1 MKRLIVRLVFLLSL
15 GPAFAA
21 DRPNVLFIFNDDQR
35 ADTIAALG
43 NPVIRTPNLDRLCRQ
58 GMAFSRAYMQGG
70 FNGATCVPSRA
81 MLLSGQSLFHADEK
95 LLRHQTWPA
104 AFGQAGYVTFATG
117 KWHNGTESLPL
128 SFQAA
133 RAIFAGG
140 MTDPLKAPLSNLE
153 DGKLTK
159 PRRSAKHA
167 CAVFADEAVRFLKKH
182 RDGPFFCYV
191 AFDGPHDPHVVPANY
206 PVRYT
211 PDQRLLPPN
220 FLPLHPFDNGEM
232 TVRDEMLLPHPRT
245 AEAVEAMNAD
255 YYRYI
260 SFLDLQIGRILDAL
274 AASPYASNTFVVFSA
289 DSGVARGSHGLIGK
303 QNLYEHSVR
312 VPLIIAGPGIPAGT
326 ESTAMCYLYD
336 VLPTLGK
343 LCGVTDKEPSEAREF
358 SATLRD
364 PSRPSRSELVF
375 AYRGVQRAIR
385 DDRWKLIRYPQI
397 NKTQLFDLQ
406 EDPFE
411 LHNLAGK
418 PESGAKVQE
427 LVSRL
432 ESALTLYGDKCALT
446 VPNPK
451 PAAWSPPADKAQK
464 ERTALPSFARG
475 LPKED
480 MAFLRD
486 MTRDVVEASRVKPN
500 SNGGGRW
507 PLTNSCG
514 FTLITP
520 GKDTYTAF
528 WVRDFSMAVD
538 SGFVTPEDLRNHLL
552 LICKAQNGPAELKL
566 ANGLH
571 VPAWA
576 IPDHINY
583 DGRPSF
589 YPGTY
594 SSGQDQGN
602 GACGRVPPIDD
613 HYEFVHIAYTC
624 WMATRDTSLFDA
636 EVNGVTVWA
645 RLETAFACPTTDPET
660 GLAETT
666 EADRAVGFGF
676 CDGETHTGKLLFA
689 SLLRYRAAGEL
700 AELASSLGHR
710 ERVAG
715 YRQVQKT
722 IRANVVRTFSDP
734 QSRDGWLRASTG
746 LSGQPD
752 VWGTLFALHLGVLD
766 RASAAAARTT
776 VADAVRKGTI
786 TLGGGVRQVPTDR
799 DFSKTTAWERSMC
812 ALNTYQNGGYWH
824 TASGW
829 LIEALWKQDR
839 PLALQVFGEMLAHL
853 RAQDFRKGPGYGAPW
868 EVFGPNGQ
876 ARQNGVYMASVAL
889 PYGILRGF

>member
-1 MKRLIVRLVFLLSL
+1 MKRSLIWLVVLTSL
-15 GPAFAA
+15 GSAFAA

-43 NPVIRTPNLDRLCRQ
+43 NSVIRTPNLDRLCRQ

-104 AFGQAGYVTFATG
+104 AFGQAGYETFATG
-117 KWHNGTESLPL
+117 KWHNGAESLPL
-128 SFQAA
+128 AFQTA

-159 PRRSAKHA
+159 PKRAAKHA
-167 CAVFADEAVRFLKKH
+167 CAVFSDEAVRFLKKH
-182 RDGPFFCYV
+182 KGGPFFCYV
-191 AFDGPHDPHVVPANY
+191 AFDGPHDPHVVPPTY
-206 PVRYT
+206 PVRYF
-211 PDQRLLPPN
+211 PDQLLLPPN
-220 FLPLHPFDNGEM
+220 FLPLHPFDNGDM
-232 TVRDEMLLPHPRT
+232 TLRDEMLLPHPRT
-245 AEAVEAMNAD
+245 PELVEAMNAD

-260 SFLDLQIGRILDAL
+260 SYLDRQIGRILDAL
-274 AASPYASNTFVVFSA
+274 AASPNASNTFVVFSA

-326 ESTAMCYLYD
+326 KSAAMCYLYD

-343 LCGVTDKEPSEAREF
+343 LCGVTNQEPSEAREF
-358 SATLRD
+358 SAALLN
-364 PSRPSRSELVF
+364 PNRPSRSELVF
-375 AYRGVQRAIR
+375 AYRGFQRAMR

-397 NKTQLFDLQ
+397 NRTQLFDLVD
-406 EDPFE
+406 DPFE
-411 LHNLAGK
+411 RNDLAGK
-418 PESGAKVQE
+418 PESDAKVQE
-427 LVSRL
+427 LLPRL
-432 ESALTLYGDKCALT
+432 ESALKQYGDKCALT

-451 PAAWSPPADKAQK
+451 SAAWSPPAAKPQK
-464 ERTALPSFARG
+464 EQTARPSSAKALPKAD
-475 LPKED
+475 L
-480 MAFLRD
+480 AFLRD
-486 MTRDVVEASRVKPN
+486 MTRDVVEASRVKPG

-507 PLTNSCG
+507 PITNSCG

-528 WVRDFSMAVD
+528 WVRDFSMSVD
-538 SGFVTPEDLRNHLL
+538 SGFVTPEELRNHLL
-552 LICKAQNGPAELKL
+552 LICKAQNGPSEHKL

-571 VPAWA
+571 LPPWA

-583 DGRPSF
+583 DGRPSC
-589 YPGTY
+589 YPGSY

-602 GACGRVPPIDD
+602 GAFGRVPPIDD

-624 WMATRDTSLFDA
+624 WKGTRDARIFQVGIEGITVFD
-636 EVNGVTVWA
+636 
-645 RLETAFACPTTDPET
+645 RLERAFACPTSYPET

-666 EADRAVGFGF
+666 EADRAIGFGF
-676 CDGETHTGKLLFA
+676 CDAETHTGKLLFA

-700 AELASSLGHR
+700 AELASALGHR

-715 YRQVQKT
+715 YRQIQKI
-722 IRANVVRTFSDP
+722 IRANLARTFSDP
-734 QSRDGWLRASTG
+734 QSGDGWLRASIG

-766 RASAAAARTT
+766 RARAAAARTT

-786 TLGGGVRQVPTDR
+786 TLEGGVRQVPTNR
-799 DFSKTTAWERSMC
+799 DFSKTTAWERS
-812 ALNTYQNGGYWH
+812 LSPVNTYQNGGYWH

-829 LIEALWKQDR
+829 LIEALWKKDR
-839 PLALQVFGEMLAHL
+839 QLALQVFGEMITHL

-868 EVFGPNGQ
+868 EVFGANGQ

-889 PYGILRGF
+889 PYGILKRL